1 MIIYTWYCD
10 LYGLFMAKYITNNIY
25 FYRQKYIVFFVSNR
39 KREIDGFKEN
49 IRDIGILYG
58 ICTGKETTINQ

>member
-1 MIIYTWYCD
+1 
-10 LYGLFMAKYITNNIY
+10 MAKYITNNIY

-58 ICTGKETTINQ
+58 IYTGKETTINQ

>member
-1 MIIYTWYCD
+1 
-10 LYGLFMAKYITNNIY
+10 MAKYVTNDIY
-25 FYRQKYIVFFVSNR
+25 FYRQKYIVFFISNR